1 MDTTTPHPNLSGKSL
16 SNLPA
21 NPYIHPALSPP
32 SRTQPYK
39 SWRKKY
45 RKMRHNFD
53 STLEENKKLFK
64 EVHKLSS
71 TATRLREE
79 NDGLLDILLDLNASP
94 SLPPHLRFNIER
106 GDYSL
111 HVPAMEIPADITPEQ
126 ANETFQTYKH
136 AVQSGSLPAMDLQ
149 IIRHE
154 LDRKLAAQE
163 TVHIDQLAASLPS
176 LPVKAEQP
184 PGIVLSSDDP
194 PTSEPAYLTPE
205 QESTYLAS
213 LDSRLGDN
221 GSHNREAPTP
231 LSSSEEKHFAEMTPR
246 ELERHVELLNPN
258 SQHSW
263 LAARQKLGILP
274 GATAVE
280 IGGPDNDNDSVV
292 SHEPAAGPVV
302 KAPRKRVRKPKADGD
317 LAKRVGDKAVERARE
332 EGGGEGAGSPL
343 IAGVLGS
350 HGTGVADDEDPAV
363 SGGGSGRKKRDV
375 DGGYHPKG
383 GNTGKKGAGGGGK
396 RKRSGEDVG
405 TAGTPGAGS
414 KKLKVEALEKLE
426 TEAGNPTPV
435 LDWNEHGS
443 IFDEPVSEQLDLEG
457 GSTASGAG
465 WDQNSSNSTL
475 SGTLS
480 EQLEIQGGC
489 TAMATGGEQD
499 CSSSTL
505 SGTLSRQLDLEG
517 GNTTTGPEMEYGP
530 SNSTSS
536 GTLPEQPRVYGGNT
550 SHPMELNSWISHWH
564 IFDNQGRAV
573 GFRTYD
579 PE

>member
-1 MDTTTPHPNLSGKSL
+1 MDTTTPHPTLSGKSL

-21 NPYIHPALSPP
+21 NPYTHPPP
-32 SRTQPYK
+32 SRNQPYK

-64 EVHKLSS
+64 EIHKLDS
-71 TATRLREE
+71 TAKRLREE

-106 GDYSL
+106 ENYSL

-163 TVHIDQLAASLPS
+163 TIHIDQLAASLPS
-176 LPVKAEQP
+176 LPVKAD
-184 PGIVLSSDDP
+184 GAASGVVLSSDDL

-205 QESTYLAS
+205 QESTYLSS
-213 LDSRLGDN
+213 LDSRLGDS

-231 LSSSEEKHFAEMTPR
+231 LSTSEEKHFAEMTPR

-332 EGGGEGAGSPL
+332 EGGEGAGSPL
-343 IAGVLGS
+343 VAAGSGTN
-350 HGTGVADDEDPAV
+350 GTGLADDEEGAV
-363 SGGGSGRKKRDV
+363 GGSGGSGRKKRDV

-405 TAGTPGAGS
+405 TAGTPGTGG
-414 KKLKVEALEKLE
+414 KKLKVESA
-426 TEAGNPTPV
+426 
-435 LDWNEHGS
+435 
-443 IFDEPVSEQLDLEG
+443 
-457 GSTASGAG
+457 
-465 WDQNSSNSTL
+465 
-475 SGTLS
+475 
-480 EQLEIQGGC
+480 
-489 TAMATGGEQD
+489 GGE
-499 CSSSTL
+499 
-505 SGTLSRQLDLEG
+505 
-517 GNTTTGPEMEYGP
+517 
-530 SNSTSS
+530 
-536 GTLPEQPRVYGGNT
+536 
-550 SHPMELNSWISHWH
+550 
-564 IFDNQGRAV
+564 
-573 GFRTYD
+573 
-579 PE
+579 

>member
-1 MDTTTPHPNLSGKSL
+1 MDTTTAHPTLGGKSL
-16 SNLPA
+16 DNLPA
-21 NPYIHPALSPP
+21 NPYTHPPLSPP
-32 SRTQPYK
+32 SRNQPYK

-53 STLEENKKLFK
+53 STLEENKRLFK
-64 EVHKLSS
+64 EIHKLDS
-71 TATRLREE
+71 TAKRLREE

-111 HVPAMEIPADITPEQ
+111 HVPAMEIPADISPEQ

-163 TVHIDQLAASLPS
+163 TVHLDQLAASLPS
-176 LPVKAEQP
+176 LPVKAESAAS
-184 PGIVLSSDDP
+184 GVVLSSDDL
-194 PTSEPAYLTPE
+194 PTSDEPAYMTPE
-205 QESTYLAS
+205 QESTYLSS

-231 LSSSEEKHFAEMTPR
+231 LSTSEEKHFAEMTPR

-280 IGGPDNDNDSVV
+280 IGGREDDGESVM
-292 SHEPAAGPVV
+292 SHEPAAATAV

-343 IAGVLGS
+343 VAAGLGRD
-350 HGTGVADDEDPAV
+350 GTGVADDEDPSVAAQ
-363 SGGGSGRKKRDV
+363 GSGRKKRDV

-383 GNTGKKGAGGGGK
+383 GNTGKKSAGGGGK

-405 TAGTPGAGS
+405 TAGTPGIA
-414 KKLKVEALEKLE
+414 KKLK
-426 TEAGNPTPV
+426 TEAG
-435 LDWNEHGS
+435 S
-443 IFDEPVSEQLDLEG
+443 
-457 GSTASGAG
+457 A
-465 WDQNSSNSTL
+465 
-475 SGTLS
+475 
-480 EQLEIQGGC
+480 
-489 TAMATGGEQD
+489 GGE
-499 CSSSTL
+499 
-505 SGTLSRQLDLEG
+505 
-517 GNTTTGPEMEYGP
+517 
-530 SNSTSS
+530 
-536 GTLPEQPRVYGGNT
+536 
-550 SHPMELNSWISHWH
+550 
-564 IFDNQGRAV
+564 
-573 GFRTYD
+573 
-579 PE
+579 

>member
-1 MDTTTPHPNLSGKSL
+1 MDTTAHPTLSGKSL

-21 NPYIHPALSPP
+21 NPYTLPLP

-53 STLEENKKLFK
+53 STLEENKRLFK
-64 EVHKLSS
+64 ETHKLSS
-71 TATRLREE
+71 TAQRLREE

-94 SLPPHLRFNIER
+94 SLPPHLRFNNER
-106 GDYSL
+106 ENYTL

-163 TVHIDQLAASLPS
+163 TVHIDQLAAQLPS
-176 LPVKAEQP
+176 LPVKAEVTS
-184 PGIVLSSDDP
+184 GVILSSDDP
-194 PTSEPAYLTPE
+194 PTSDEPAYLTPE
-205 QESTYLAS
+205 QESTYLSS
-213 LDSRLGDN
+213 LDARLGDN

-231 LSSSEEKHFAEMTPR
+231 LSTSEEKHFAEMTPR

-292 SHEPAAGPVV
+292 SHEPAAAAV

-332 EGGGEGAGSPL
+332 EGGDEKARASPSMAAGS
-343 IAGVLGS
+343 
-350 HGTGVADDEDPAV
+350 GTNSTGLPDDEDATV
-363 SGGGSGRKKRDV
+363 GGGGGSARKKRDV

-405 TAGTPGAGS
+405 GAGAGTPGG
-414 KKLKVEALEKLE
+414 V
-426 TEAGNPTPV
+426 
-435 LDWNEHGS
+435 
-443 IFDEPVSEQLDLEG
+443 G
-457 GSTASGAG
+457 G
-465 WDQNSSNSTL
+465 
-475 SGTLS
+475 
-480 EQLEIQGGC
+480 
-489 TAMATGGEQD
+489 
-499 CSSSTL
+499 
-505 SGTLSRQLDLEG
+505 RK
-517 GNTTTGPEMEYGP
+517 
-530 SNSTSS
+530 
-536 GTLPEQPRVYGGNT
+536 
-550 SHPMELNSWISHWH
+550 
-564 IFDNQGRAV
+564 F
-573 GFRTYD
+573 
-579 PE
+579 

>member
-1 MDTTTPHPNLSGKSL
+1 MDSTPHPTLGGKSL
-16 SNLPA
+16 DNLPA
-21 NPYIHPALSPP
+21 NPYTHPSPSLP
-32 SRTQPYK
+32 SRTLPYK

-53 STLEENKKLFK
+53 STLEENKRLFK
-64 EVHKLSS
+64 EIHKLDS
-71 TATRLREE
+71 TAKRLREE

-111 HVPAMEIPADITPEQ
+111 HVPAMEIPADISPEQ

-163 TVHIDQLAASLPS
+163 TVHIDQLAAQLPS
-176 LPVKAEQP
+176 LPVKAEGAVVP
-184 PGIVLSSDDP
+184 SSDDL

-205 QESTYLAS
+205 QESTYLSS

-231 LSSSEEKHFAEMTPR
+231 LSTSEEKHFAEMTPR

-292 SHEPAAGPVV
+292 SHEPAAAAAV

-332 EGGGEGAGSPL
+332 EGGGEGPGSPL
-343 IAGVLGS
+343 VTAGLGTNS
-350 HGTGVADDEDPAV
+350 TGLADDEDVAAP
-363 SGGGSGRKKRDV
+363 GSGRKKRDV

-383 GNTGKKGAGGGGK
+383 GKKGAASGK
-396 RKRSGEDVG
+396 RKRSGEDVT
-405 TAGTPGAGS
+405 TAGTPGTA
-414 KKLKVEALEKLE
+414 KKLK
-426 TEAGNPTPV
+426 TEAG
-435 LDWNEHGS
+435 E
-443 IFDEPVSEQLDLEG
+443 
-457 GSTASGAG
+457 
-465 WDQNSSNSTL
+465 
-475 SGTLS
+475 
-480 EQLEIQGGC
+480 
-489 TAMATGGEQD
+489 
-499 CSSSTL
+499 
-505 SGTLSRQLDLEG
+505 
-517 GNTTTGPEMEYGP
+517 
-530 SNSTSS
+530 
-536 GTLPEQPRVYGGNT
+536 
-550 SHPMELNSWISHWH
+550 
-564 IFDNQGRAV
+564 
-573 GFRTYD
+573 
-579 PE
+579 

>member
-1 MDTTTPHPNLSGKSL
+1 MDTTTPHPTLGGKSL
-16 SNLPA
+16 DNLPA
-21 NPYIHPALSPP
+21 NPYTHPSPSQP
-32 SRTQPYK
+32 DRTLPYK

-53 STLEENKKLFK
+53 STLEENKRLFK
-64 EVHKLSS
+64 EIHKLDS
-71 TATRLREE
+71 TAKRLREE

-111 HVPAMEIPADITPEQ
+111 HVPAMEIPADISPEQ

-163 TVHIDQLAASLPS
+163 TIHIDQLAAQMPS
-176 LPVKAEQP
+176 LPVKAE
-184 PGIVLSSDDP
+184 GAVLSSDDL

-205 QESTYLAS
+205 QESAYLSS

-231 LSSSEEKHFAEMTPR
+231 LSTSEEKHFAEMTPR

-280 IGGPDNDNDSVV
+280 IGGPDNDNDSVI
-292 SHEPAAGPVV
+292 SHEPAAAAAV

-317 LAKRVGDKAVERARE
+317 LAKRVGDRAVERARE

-343 IAGVLGS
+343 VTAGSGTNS
-350 HGTGVADDEDPAV
+350 TGVGEDEDPSVAAQ
-363 SGGGSGRKKRDV
+363 GSGRKKRDV

-405 TAGTPGAGS
+405 AGTPGTA
-414 KKLKVEALEKLE
+414 KKLK
-426 TEAGNPTPV
+426 TEAG
-435 LDWNEHGS
+435 E
-443 IFDEPVSEQLDLEG
+443 
-457 GSTASGAG
+457 
-465 WDQNSSNSTL
+465 
-475 SGTLS
+475 
-480 EQLEIQGGC
+480 
-489 TAMATGGEQD
+489 
-499 CSSSTL
+499 
-505 SGTLSRQLDLEG
+505 
-517 GNTTTGPEMEYGP
+517 
-530 SNSTSS
+530 
-536 GTLPEQPRVYGGNT
+536 
-550 SHPMELNSWISHWH
+550 
-564 IFDNQGRAV
+564 
-573 GFRTYD
+573 
-579 PE
+579 